1 MTKIE
6 RIRRFG
12 LKVLLGQGA
21 LRRLDDAQAIEAMQE
36 AHRAYQ
42 RVKRHEADKEAS
54 ETALTAAAADV
65 MRQLRTYGELHT
77 NDAPDPDDYRRWIL

>member
-1 MTKIE
+1 MAKFQKL
-6 RIRRFG
+6 RRLG
-12 LKVLLGQGA
+12 LKVLLGQKG

-42 RVKRHEADKEAS
+42 RVKRHEAEKEAS
-54 ETALTAAAADV
+54 EAALTAAAADV

-77 NDAPDPDDYRRWIL
+77 NDAPDLDDYRRWIL